1 MRHYFYTLSWA
12 VLCFVSSCQSKKNTK
27 ETLPPQ
33 KAFYHWKSN
42 LQWQKSDSLFLEKLK
57 VQKLYIRYFDVVW
70 DAARAKAIPTAK
82 VQMAHQPSDSINCIP
97 VVYITVEAIRNT
109 PDEAQAAALGQ
120 KIADKILAMHQRPHL
135 TEIQI
140 DCDWT
145 ASTQKRYFALLR
157 AVRKQLS
164 PKIQLSATVRLH
176 QVKFYEKQGVPPT
189 DRALIMCYN
198 MASPAAI
205 ATKNSIFDKELC
217 ENYLQNLEEYPLP
230 TDFALPLFSWGVVFR
245 QKHFAGLINQLSDE
259 ELSENKAFTKKE
271 DNWFEAK
278 EAVFVRGIA
287 VQAQDRIRADAV
299 NLADLYAFE
308 DFLKTKINTNLYT
321 LSLYHYAPEVLSG
334 FPPDS
339 LQKIWR

>member
-1 MRHYFYTLSWA
+1 MRYFLYLIGLGS
-12 VLCFVSSCQSKKNTK
+12 VFLMGSCQSKKNTK
-27 ETLPPQ
+27 ETPTPQ

-42 LQWQKSDSLFLEKLK
+42 LHWQKADSLFFEKLK
-57 VQKLYIRYFDVVW
+57 IQKLYIRYFDVVW
-70 DAARAKAIPTAK
+70 DATRQKAIPTAK
-82 VQMAHQPSDSINCIP
+82 VQIEHQPNDTINCIP
-97 VVYITVEAIRNT
+97 VVYITLEAIRNT
-109 PDEAQAAALGQ
+109 PDEAQVAALGQ
-120 KIADKILAMHQRPHL
+120 KIVDKIQAMHQRPNL
-135 TEIQI
+135 SEVQI

-157 AVRKQLS
+157 AVRKRLP
-164 PKIQLSATVRLH
+164 PKTQLSATVRLH

-205 ATKNSIFDKELC
+205 STKNSIFDKELC

-245 QKHFAGLINQLSDE
+245 QKHFAGLINQLSAK

-271 DNWFEAK
+271 GNWFEAK

-287 VQAQDRIRADAV
+287 VQAQDRIRTDAV
-299 NLADLYAFE
+299 NLTDLYAFE
-308 DFLKTKINTNLYT
+308 DFLKTKINTNPYT